1 MKYYVKYCL
10 LLHFLG
16 VTAFCSAQKA
26 EKASAEYTMRV
37 ENNMSWEDA
46 VNKAIQYAQ
55 VKAIEETFGKV
66 ILQDNSTYI
75 KNEQNGDLVKTNS
88 TFSFVSNSYV
98 KGEWVENVD
107 EPKIEKLNRGDETW
121 VKVIVKGR
129 VREITTPVNNF
140 TALPLNC
147 PDQKCKAQIFNDGQD
162 LFVYFKAPEDG
173 YLSIYLTDP
182 SVGYT
187 FLMLPYKHSNI
198 KKCVKIVADK
208 DYIFFSK
215 KHDYFN
221 EVNAIDEQI
230 VSISP
235 GVVSEKYQLWMVF
248 SNEPVEKPVLEDE
261 SITTRKFLDET
272 SIKQGYTLQKGIS
285 TTSFVDW
292 LQNYRLHNKTVQL
305 ASIFLNVNK

>member
-1 MKYYVKYCL
+1 M
-10 LLHFLG
+10 G
-16 VTAFCSAQKA
+16 ITALCSGQKA
-26 EKASAEYTMRV
+26 ERASAEYSMRV

-75 KNEQNGDLVKTNS
+75 KNQQNGDLVKTNS

-121 VKVIVKGR
+121 IKVMVKGR

-140 TALPLNC
+140 TAYPLNC
-147 PDQKCKAQIFNDGQD
+147 PNQKCKAQVFNDGQD

-187 FLMLPYKHSNI
+187 FLMLPYKHSNV
-198 KKCVKIVADK
+198 KKCVKILADK

-215 KHDYFN
+215 AHDYFN

-230 VSISP
+230 ASISP
-235 GVVSEKYQLWMVF
+235 GEESAKYQLWLVF

-261 SITTRKFLDET
+261 AITTRKFLDEV
-272 SIKQGYTLQKGIS
+272 SIKQGYTLQKGTS
-285 TTSFVDW
+285 TTSFIEW
-292 LQNYRLHNKTVQL
+292 LQNYRLHNKKVQL
-305 ASIFLNVNK
+305 ATMFLNVNKL